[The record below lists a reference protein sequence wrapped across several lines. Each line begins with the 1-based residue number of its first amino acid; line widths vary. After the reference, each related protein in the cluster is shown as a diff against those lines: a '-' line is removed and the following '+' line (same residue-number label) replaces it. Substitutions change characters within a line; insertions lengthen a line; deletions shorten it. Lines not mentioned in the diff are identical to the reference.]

1 MPSLT
6 ICPANFDIFVCQGDE
21 LPWSFTLKG
30 SNGSAVD
37 ITGYIFTMDVD
48 ELENPNPA
56 TTTTQLFSLSG
67 TISDAPNGVV
77 EFALEALQ
85 AQTDVGR
92 YYYKLYVT
100 DADGH
105 TYTAV
110 VGRFIFVDS
119 CETNTVSDVDICNL
133 ALGLIGDTAR
143 VTNISP
149 PDTSTQ
155 AHLCSRF
162 YPIALRATLEMHN
175 WAFATRRSACSSVTP
190 PEHDD
195 GHEHTST
202 NFETCDCSEWK
213 YYYQLPRHFLKA
225 IAVYEENSESDYS
238 ESKEFSVQL
247 DSTGVLR
254 LYTNVENA
262 VMLYTEYVV
271 ETHRFPPLF
280 QAAVAWHLASL
291 LAGPII
297 RGDAGSAE
305 AKRCQ
310 QMMQLYLAKAR
321 QADSVNRSIK
331 PANVASWMLNR

>member
-1 MPSLT
+1 MPVLSL
-6 ICPANFDIFVCQGDE
+6 CPATFDIFVHHGDE
-21 LPWSFTLKG
+21 TAWTFTIKGPTGQAIDISNYTFDLAVDEVEEPTDPATEVFTL
-30 SNGSAVD
+30 
-37 ITGYIFTMDVD
+37 
-48 ELENPNPA
+48 
-56 TTTTQLFSLSG
+56 SG
-67 TISDAPNGVV
+67 VVTDAPNGVV
-77 EFALEALQ
+77 QFQMSGPQSE
-85 AQTDVGR
+85 TDIGR
-92 YYYKLYVT
+92 YYFRLTSLDEENHAEIV
-100 DADGH
+100 AN
-105 TYTAV
+105 
-110 VGRFIFVDS
+110 GRFIFVDS
-119 CETNTVSDVDICNL
+119 CETNMVSDVDICNL

-149 PDTSTQ
+149 PDSSTQ
-155 AHLCSRF
+155 AYLCSKF
-162 YPIALRATLEMHN
+162 YPIALRSTLEMHN

-190 PEHDD
+190 PAHEDEHD
-195 GHEHTST
+195 HTST
-202 NFETCDCSEWK
+202 NFETCDCSEWR

-225 IAVYEENSESDYS
+225 IAVYEENSESDYT
-238 ESKEFSVQL
+238 EGKEFSVQL